1 MSKKHKCC
9 RCLKMGEENKMNQ
22 YPFNKKWF
30 HDPKCP
36 KESKKKGKL

>member
-1 MSKKHKCC
+1 MNLEQQERRHKCC
-9 RCLKMGEENKMNQ
+9 RCLKMGVESEMNR

-36 KESKKKGKL
+36 TV